1 MTGFF
6 VQPLAFEALVLLK
19 FFHLA
24 PELKFSE
31 IT

>member
-6 VQPLAFEALVLLK
+6 IPPLAFEALVLLK

-24 PELKFSE
+24 PKLKFSE